1 MAKSIQQSLLGTT
14 FMSSVHTHNR
24 LKLLSQAFGTSED
37 LISRLAITSSLRV
50 GPISSDW
57 SPSEFQGT
65 MEVATGKSIRGK
77 SIRGNT
83 MFKQDLPL
91 FLVLLAKNEP
101 KAEKK
106 ELRELFTAHWERGI
120 EQLCEDYDGQDW
132 VEFLHSLSDE

>member
-1 MAKSIQQSLLGTT
+1 MAKSIEQSLLGTT

-24 LKLLSQAFGTSED
+24 LKSLGQVFGTTED

-50 GPISSDW
+50 GPISSNW
-57 SPSEFQGT
+57 SPSEFEGDK
-65 MEVATGKSIRGK
+65 EVTTGKSIRGK
-77 SIRGNT
+77 T
-83 MFKQDLPL
+83 MFKEDIAL

-101 KAEKK
+101 KAEEK

-132 VEFLHSLSDE
+132 VEFLAGMIN